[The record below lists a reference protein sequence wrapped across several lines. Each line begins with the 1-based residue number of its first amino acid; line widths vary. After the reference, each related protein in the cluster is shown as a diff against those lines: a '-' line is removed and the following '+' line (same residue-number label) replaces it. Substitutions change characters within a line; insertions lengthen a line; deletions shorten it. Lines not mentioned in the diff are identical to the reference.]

1 MLRNREDLFIGQF
14 PGCLV
19 FADKTVRENGDYKDL
34 ARVSHAGNKTYSVN
48 PDSLPDWVK
57 KIIDD
62 QAEQKKMEWH
72 GYVRREIGG
81 RPGYF
86 YEKML
91 DALPLTV
98 FTDWV
103 TTKRKGMTI
112 EECCRELLPIYEK
125 YC

>member
-1 MLRNREDLFIGQF
+1 MVEKRDDLFIGQF

-19 FADKTVRENGDYKDL
+19 FADKTVHEYGDYKDL
-34 ARVSHAGNKTYSVN
+34 ARVTHAGNIKYMVEAWEI
-48 PDSLPDWVK
+48 PDWVK
-57 KIIDD
+57 KIVEE
-62 QAEQKKMEWH
+62 QAEQKKLEWQ
-72 GYVRREIGG
+72 GYVKREIEG

-91 DALPLTV
+91 DALPITV
-98 FTDWV
+98 FDNWV
-103 TTKRKGMTI
+103 TQKQKGMTI